1 MLSSVVERLV
11 YTEDVGG
18 SKPSAPTSLSSRGEK
33 MNAAP
38 SDQLQ
43 ILDIQ
48 RMDFAVA
55 TLRNKLAALPE
66 IAELLGTTQRMAVV
80 RDLAIAAQTQISD
93 IKRELLRSEAD
104 VEQVATRL
112 ERDEK
117 RLADGSTSAKEL
129 EKLQHE
135 VQTLSARRSELEEVE
150 LEIML
155 RIDSIKERLDELKTE
170 EVTLNSAFEEI
181 TARKV
186 RASEEIELEIAS
198 LTQERKATVSTVD
211 GALLELYEKIRS
223 NNNGTGAAA
232 MRDGRCDGCHL
243 AINSV
248 EISRIK
254 TLASDEVVRCE
265 ECRCILVRGAK

>member
-1 MLSSVVERLV
+1 M
-11 YTEDVGG
+11 
-18 SKPSAPTSLSSRGEK
+18 K
-33 MNAAP
+33 AAP

-55 TLRNKLAALPE
+55 TLLNKLAALPE
-66 IAELLGTTQRMAVV
+66 IAELQARTARLALV
-80 RDLAIAAQTQISD
+80 RDLAVAAETQISD

-104 VEQVATRL
+104 VEQVSARI

-117 RLADGSTSAKEL
+117 RLSDGSASPKEL

-135 VQTLSARRSELEEVE
+135 VQTLLARRSELEEVE

-155 RIDSIKERLDELKTE
+155 RIDSVKERLEELRAE
-170 EVTLNSAFEEI
+170 EANLKSASEEI
-181 TARKV
+181 LGRKV
-186 RASEEIELEIAS
+186 AASEEIELEIAS
-198 LTQERKATVSTVD
+198 LTEERKAIASTVD
-211 GALLELYEKIRS
+211 GALLDLYEKIRS
-223 NNNGTGAAA
+223 NDGTGAAA
-232 MRDGRCDGCHL
+232 IRDGKCDGCHL
-243 AINSV
+243 SINSV
-248 EISRIK
+248 ELGRIK

>member
-1 MLSSVVERLV
+1 M
-11 YTEDVGG
+11 
-18 SKPSAPTSLSSRGEK
+18 K
-33 MNAAP
+33 AAP

-55 TLRNKLAALPE
+55 TLRNKLASLPE
-66 IAELLGTTQRMAVV
+66 IAELLGTTQRLAVV
-80 RDLAIAAQTQISD
+80 RDLAVAAQTQISD

-104 VEQVATRL
+104 VEQVSTRM

-117 RLADGSTSAKEL
+117 RLADGGASPKEL

-135 VQTLSARRSELEEVE
+135 VQTLSARRAELEEVE

-155 RIDSIKERLDELKTE
+155 RIDSIKDRLEELRAE
-170 EVTLNSAFEEI
+170 EVALTSAAEEI
-181 TARKV
+181 QGRKGI
-186 RASEEIELEIAS
+186 ASEGIELEIAS
-198 LTQERKATVSTVD
+198 LIEERKATASSVD

-223 NNNGTGAAA
+223 STGTGAAA
-232 MRDGRCDGCHL
+232 MREGRCDGCHL

-254 TLASDEVVRCE
+254 TLPSDEVVRCE

>member
-1 MLSSVVERLV
+1 M
-11 YTEDVGG
+11 
-18 SKPSAPTSLSSRGEK
+18 K
-33 MNAAP
+33 AAP

-55 TLRNKLAALPE
+55 TLRNKLAVLPE
-66 IAELLGTTQRMAVV
+66 IAELLATTQRMAVV
-80 RDLAIAAQTQISD
+80 RDLAIAAETQISD

-104 VEQVATRL
+104 VEQVVTRL
-112 ERDEK
+112 DRDEK
-117 RLADGSTSAKEL
+117 RLADGSASAKEL

-135 VQTLSARRSELEEVE
+135 VQTLSARRAELEEVE

-155 RIDSIKERLDELKTE
+155 RIDSIKERLQELRTE
-170 EVTLNSAFEEI
+170 ETVLAAT
-181 TARKV
+181 
-186 RASEEIELEIAS
+186 SEEIQDRKVVASQAIESEIES
-198 LTQERKATVSTVD
+198 LIEERKAITATVD
-211 GALLELYEKIRS
+211 GALLDLYEKIRS
-223 NNNGTGAAA
+223 NSGTGAAA

-254 TLASDEVVRCE
+254 TLPSDEVVRCE

>member
-1 MLSSVVERLV
+1 M
-11 YTEDVGG
+11 
-18 SKPSAPTSLSSRGEK
+18 K
-33 MNAAP
+33 AAP

-55 TLRNKLAALPE
+55 TFGNKLATLSE
-66 IAELLGTTQRMAVV
+66 IAELLATTQRMAVV
-80 RDLAIAAQTQISD
+80 RDLAIAAETQISD

-104 VEQVATRL
+104 VEQVTTRL
-112 ERDEK
+112 DRDEM
-117 RLADGSTSAKEL
+117 RLADGSASAKEL

-155 RIDSIKERLDELKTE
+155 RIDSIKERLQELRAE
-170 EVTLNSAFEEI
+170 EAVLVSS
-181 TARKV
+181 
-186 RASEEIELEIAS
+186 SEEIQSRKFAASQVIESEIAS
-198 LTQERKATVSTVD
+198 LVAERKAIAATVD
-211 GALLELYEKIRS
+211 GALLELYEKIRANS
-223 NNNGTGAAA
+223 GTGAAA
-232 MRDGRCDGCHL
+232 MREGRCDGCHL

-248 EISRIK
+248 EISRMK

>member
-1 MLSSVVERLV
+1 M
-11 YTEDVGG
+11 
-18 SKPSAPTSLSSRGEK
+18 KA
-33 MNAAP
+33 NP

-48 RMDFAVA
+48 RMDFHLA
-55 TLRNKLAALPE
+55 TLRNRASALPE
-66 IAELLGTTQRMAVV
+66 IAELLGVTQRLALV
-80 RDLAIAAQTQISD
+80 RDLGIAAQTQISD
-93 IKRELLRSEAD
+93 IKRELSRSESD
-104 VEQVATRL
+104 VEQVVARL

-117 RLADGSTSAKEL
+117 RLSDGSASPKEL

-135 VQTLSARRSELEEVE
+135 VQTLAGRRSELEEVE

-155 RIDSIKERLDELKTE
+155 RMDSIKMRLDELKVE
-170 EVTLNSAFEEI
+170 ENSLIAQAAQIESRKDIALAAIESEMAATSSERLATI
-181 TARKV
+181 ATIDGALVDLYEKV
-186 RASEEIELEIAS
+186 RA
-198 LTQERKATVSTVD
+198 
-211 GALLELYEKIRS
+211 

-232 MRDGRCDGCHL
+232 LREGCCDGCHL

-248 EISRIK
+248 ELSRMK